1 MCSSLNWR
9 NIPISLIKHLPG
21 VLSVMARFRQLSS
34 FRAYNYISRQVHTKL
49 VTMDAL
55 TYNRELDEQLSN
67 RGIVDAT
74 LYAKLTE
81 ACAYDTAT
89 SVGWVAAKLHILAER
104 LKRGDQLSLF
114 EPAQQQVV
122 PITSDRE
129 FATWAKRHFPVAR
142 YER

>member
-81 ACAYDTAT
+81 AYAYDTAT

-104 LKRGDQLSLF
+104 LKRG
-114 EPAQQQVV
+114 
-122 PITSDRE
+122 IN
-129 FATWAKRHFPVAR
+129 
-142 YER
+142 